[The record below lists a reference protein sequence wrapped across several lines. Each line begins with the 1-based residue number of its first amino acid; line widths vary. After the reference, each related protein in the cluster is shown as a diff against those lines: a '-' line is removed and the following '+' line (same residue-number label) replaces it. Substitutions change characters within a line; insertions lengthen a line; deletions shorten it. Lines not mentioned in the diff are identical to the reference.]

1 MSIFGISQQYR
12 CQQLP
17 SLHPKPNRSPA
28 QRVRFGKEEQ
38 RRERALTFAKKNR
51 SKRYKACSD
60 LVPVVGLEPT
70 RCRHQRIL
78 SPSRLPFH
86 HTGENS
92 CLLYRKQ
99 NRNSREI
106 SITSGAFKKE
116 HHREDETGNGVVQ
129 KWRENRERGYTNQG
143 KRAIIHKLQYLKR
156 RARGQRD
163 ETDMADSAS
172 DRTADPFD
180 WADRRL

>member
-1 MSIFGISQQYR
+1 MPATSKLAPKTKSQPSAEGSIWKGGAAACACSDF
-12 CQQLP
+12 C
-17 SLHPKPNRSPA
+17 
-28 QRVRFGKEEQ
+28 
-38 RRERALTFAKKNR
+38 KKNR

-143 KRAIIHKLQYLKR
+143 KRAIIHKLKYLKR
-156 RARGQRD
+156 RERGQRD

>member
-1 MSIFGISQQYR
+1 MRKRRTFVRRFLCCIFHQHI
-12 CQQLP
+12 
-17 SLHPKPNRSPA
+17 
-28 QRVRFGKEEQ
+28 
-38 RRERALTFAKKNR
+38 
-51 SKRYKACSD
+51 

-143 KRAIIHKLQYLKR
+143 KRAIIHKLKYLKR
-156 RARGQRD
+156 RERGQRD

>member
-1 MSIFGISQQYR
+1 MVLI
-12 CQQLP
+12 LP
-17 SLHPKPNRSPA
+17 TS
-28 QRVRFGKEEQ
+28 EQ
-38 RRERALTFAKKNR
+38 RRVRVPPVRGKQWLASMESSVNFRGEKAWKRLMPLAFRQWHLYRFAIM
-51 SKRYKACSD
+51 
-60 LVPVVGLEPT
+60 VPVVGLEPT

-143 KRAIIHKLQYLKR
+143 KRAIIHKLKYLKR
-156 RARGQRD
+156 RERGQRD